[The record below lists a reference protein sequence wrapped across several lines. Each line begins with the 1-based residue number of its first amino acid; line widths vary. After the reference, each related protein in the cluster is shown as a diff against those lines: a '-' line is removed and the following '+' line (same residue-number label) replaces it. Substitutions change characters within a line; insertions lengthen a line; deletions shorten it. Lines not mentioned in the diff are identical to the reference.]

1 MANRKAVVLIDG
13 GYFDHLKY
21 YLQDKRSNSIDV
33 EKLSLKVCEGMDHIR
48 TKFYHANPYQS
59 NNPTPEEQ
67 RRYQSA
73 QKFQYA
79 INRIQN
85 HEFVGVGRVK
95 SNHVK
100 CPKCGESYRTFKQK
114 GVDVAIALDL
124 VKMAR
129 KRVSDVFILIT
140 GDEDFTSAVEMA
152 QEELCN
158 VIVYYSHDSG
168 YNLFGS
174 KRLNNIASDRIN
186 MTLDFLE
193 ECAME

>member
-1 MANRKAVVLIDG
+1 MYNKKVVVLIDG
-13 GYFDHLKY
+13 GYFDHLNR
-21 YLQDKRSNSIDV
+21 YLQNKRGKSIDV
-33 EKLSLKVCEGMDHIR
+33 KKLSSKVCEGMNHIR

-59 NNPTPEEQ
+59 NSPTPEEK

-79 INRIQN
+79 INRIPN

-95 SNHVK
+95 KDHMK
-100 CPKCGESYRTFKQK
+100 CAICDKSFPAFKQK

-129 KRVSDVFILIT
+129 KRVSDIFILIA

-152 QEELCN
+152 QEELSN
-158 VIVYYSHDSG
+158 VIVYYSYDRE
-168 YNLFGS
+168 YNIFGS
-174 KRLNNIASDRIN
+174 QRLNNIASDRIN

>member
-1 MANRKAVVLIDG
+1 MANKKAVVLIDG
-13 GYFDHLKY
+13 GYFDHLNR
-21 YLQDKRSNSIDV
+21 YLQNERSKSIDIK
-33 EKLSLKVCEGMDHIR
+33 ELSLKVCEGMDHIR

-59 NNPTPEEQ
+59 DNPTPEEK

-79 INRIQN
+79 INRIKN

-95 SNHVK
+95 NNHMK
-100 CPKCGESYRTFKQK
+100 CPTCGNSFTTLKQK

-129 KRVSDVFILIT
+129 KRVNDIFILIT

-158 VIVYYSHDSG
+158 VIVYYSSDRG
-168 YNLFGS
+168 YNIFGS
-174 KRLNNIASDRIN
+174 QQLNNTASDRIN

-193 ECAME
+193 ECAMV